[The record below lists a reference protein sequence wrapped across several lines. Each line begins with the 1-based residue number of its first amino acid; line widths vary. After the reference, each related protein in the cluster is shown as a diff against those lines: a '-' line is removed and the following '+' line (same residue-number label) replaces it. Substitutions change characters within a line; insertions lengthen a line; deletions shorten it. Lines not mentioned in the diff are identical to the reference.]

1 MVQQLTWQ
9 SLSHQLR
16 ILNEGSSLL
25 TKIFSNSNQREIS
38 VEDLALLPE
47 YKEGTADIL
56 IKYGVLVEDNGFV
69 GIENPHL
76 DYFLESQAGN
86 HHISVGVIKDLVD
99 QLDMAI
105 RNYQTEK
112 SEKKKRGYLRTVQK
126 VLRQVSLQTVN
137 QTTVLKYEIREVYK
151 QETNLEKKV
160 SLLEKY
166 HEQGN
171 DIYKLIEES
180 QRMIDGESIFFDINC
195 DESTKQLK
203 SEVYKRLISCHQW
216 LSDISEEALENLT
229 KFREKIIRNKKI
241 RTLKKILDM
250 QTLEGETDIVER
262 IKIRQPLWLN
272 KPSYPKYRVSV
283 QDIIKLPAEK
293 ITEMLKAKGITAKRR
308 PEAAAFTDEE
318 TNPEKKIVVFIDED
332 TIWNRFRSSSTDL
345 LSFILSRQLTQNGTW
360 NENVN
365 LFCRLVDMHV
375 QECRFNGY
383 IQMNGFIMPIVRPMT

>member
-16 ILNEGSSLL
+16 VLYEGSSLL

-38 VEDLALLPE
+38 VEDLALLSE
-47 YKEGTADIL
+47 YKEGTADLL
-56 IKYGVLVEDNGFV
+56 IKHGVLVEDNGFV

-76 DYFLESQAGN
+76 DYFLECQAGN
-86 HHISVGVIKDLVD
+86 HRISVGVIKDLVD

-112 SEKKKRGYLRTVQK
+112 SEKKKRGTVQK
-126 VLRQVSLQTVN
+126 VLRQVSLQAVN

-151 QETNLEKKV
+151 QEANLEKKV

-166 HEQGN
+166 REQGF

-180 QRMIDGESIFFDINC
+180 QRMIDSEVIFFDVNC
-195 DESTKQLK
+195 DDSTKQLK

-229 KFREKIIRNKKI
+229 KFRQKIIRNKKI
-241 RTLKKILDM
+241 RTLKKLLDI
-250 QTLEGETDIVER
+250 QVLEGETDIIDR
-262 IKIRQPLWLN
+262 IKVRQPLWLD

-283 QDIIKLPAEK
+283 QDTIKLPAEK
-293 ITEMLKAKGITAKRR
+293 ITEMLKSKGVTAKRR

-318 TNPEKKIVVFIDED
+318 TAPEKKIVYFIDED

-345 LSFILSRQLTQNGTW
+345 LSFILSRHLTQNGTW
-360 NENVN
+360 TENID

-375 QECRFNGY
+375 EECRFSGY
-383 IQMNGFIMPIVRPMT
+383 TRMNGLIMPIVRPME

>member
-9 SLSHQLR
+9 SLAHQLR
-16 ILNEGSSLL
+16 VLNEGSSLL
-25 TKIFSNSNQREIS
+25 SKIFSNSNQREIS
-38 VEDLALLPE
+38 VEDLGLLSE
-47 YKEGTADIL
+47 YKDGIADLL
-56 IKYGVLVEDNGFV
+56 IKHGVLVEDNGFV

-76 DYFLESQAGN
+76 DYFLECQAGN
-86 HHISVGVIKDLVD
+86 HRISVGVIKDLVD

-126 VLRQVSLQTVN
+126 VLRQVSLQAVN
-137 QTTVLKYEIREVYK
+137 QTTALKYEIREVYK
-151 QETNLEKKV
+151 QEANLEKKV

-166 HEQGN
+166 REQGY

-180 QRMIDGESIFFDINC
+180 QRMIDSEAIFFDINC

-229 KFREKIIRNKKI
+229 KFRQKIIRNKKI
-241 RTLKKILDM
+241 RTLKKLLDM
-250 QTLEGETDIVER
+250 QVLEGETDIIER
-262 IKIRQPLWLN
+262 IKVRQPLWFD

-293 ITEMLKAKGITAKRR
+293 ITEMLKSKGVTAKRR
-308 PEAAAFTDEE
+308 PEAAAFTGEE
-318 TNPEKKIVVFIDED
+318 INPEKKVVSFIDED
-332 TIWNRFRSSSTDL
+332 TIWNKFRSSSTDL

-360 NENVN
+360 EENID
-365 LFCRLVDMHV
+365 LFCRIVDMHV
-375 QECRFNGY
+375 DECRFNGY
-383 IQMNGFIMPIVRPMT
+383 TRMNGFIMPVVRPNT